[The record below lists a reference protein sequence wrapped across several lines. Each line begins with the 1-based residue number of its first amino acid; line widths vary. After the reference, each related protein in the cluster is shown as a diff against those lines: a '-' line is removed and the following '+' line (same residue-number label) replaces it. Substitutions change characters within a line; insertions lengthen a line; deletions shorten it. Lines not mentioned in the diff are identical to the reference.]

1 MLLRIMKEAEELLEK
16 YKAGLCTAEELQ
28 LLQKWFHHLGEDE
41 VSELSSEHLIS
52 ARLQFEK
59 NIRGSILPVRSYK
72 LWPRIAAVA
81 AAVAAVTL
89 GVRLFVSEIASS
101 RKASRNDDLVSNDI
115 APGKNTATLTL
126 PDGKTIHLSDAKSGV
141 IIDDTSLKYNDGSA
155 IESSLRE
162 GTRET
167 SSGQAK
173 QSQQDSQDEI
183 ASSLRLPRND
193 GEAVMLTASTPRGG
207 TYQVVLPDG
216 SKVWLNADSK
226 ISFPSHFFGAERKII
241 LAGEAY
247 FEVSHNKSKP
257 FVVQTDKQEVT
268 VLGTHFNINSYA
280 DEGSTKTTL
289 LEGSVS
295 VSSLLS
301 SRAIAKDLGPTGL
314 GTTNVRGPSKLGM
327 KGSLGA
333 AAILK
338 PGQQS
343 VLTGGNQIKVNQVDA
358 SLVVAW
364 KEGQFSF
371 QNEALE
377 SIMRKV
383 GRWYDVDVVYEDENL
398 RKAIIWGKVSRFE
411 NISKVL
417 SKLQLTGQAKFKVE
431 GRSVYVFN

>member
-1 MLLRIMKEAEELLEK
+1 MNKEEVKALLDRYREGSCSQEERAVVESW
-16 YKAGLCTAEELQ
+16 YNVTAE
-28 LLQKWFHHLGEDE
+28 KNAPLGVKEDLE
-41 VSELSSEHLIS
+41 AVMDEIWTNVYADAGFTEDRRVYPLW
-52 ARLQFEK
+52 K
-59 NIRGSILPVRSYK
+59 K
-72 LWPRIAAVA
+72 LTVA

-89 GVRLFVSEIASS
+89 GVWLYYTPRHPEGT
-101 RKASRNDDLVSNDI
+101 RDLLVNNDI

-141 IIDDTSLKYNDGSA
+141 IINKSGLKYND
-155 IESSLRE
+155 
-162 GTRET
+162 
-167 SSGQAK
+167 
-173 QSQQDSQDEI
+173 QSEI
-183 ASSLRLPRND
+183 ASSLRFPRND

-226 ISFPSHFFGAERKII
+226 ISFPLHFFGSERKII
-241 LAGEAY
+241 LEGEAY
-247 FEVSHNKSKP
+247 FEVSRNKSKP

-295 VSSLLS
+295 VSYVSRLS
-301 SRAIAKDLGPTGL
+301 STSSRGTEGTLGHATS
-314 GTTNVRGPSKLGM
+314 RDPSMLRDDGKM
-327 KGSLGA
+327 PEST
-333 AAILK
+333 ILK
-338 PGQQS
+338 PNQQS